1 LPEKLISPVTVVPEE
16 IKVVLPL
23 AALGI
28 CDCLFL
34 IL

>member
-1 LPEKLISPVTVVPEE
+1 VVPEE

>member
-1 LPEKLISPVTVVPEE
+1 VVPEE
-16 IKVVLPL
+16 TKVVLPL